1 MYNPDVNWTLLNPGF
16 TESDP
21 PRIPGLL
28 AWKPSSIP
36 NGQALSSQPP
46 GSYVLQATLVPGHM
60 EALGKL
66 SLSSEILARF
76 QGREV
81 IEEGYFPHYSANSQV
96 KNNCNSNILPGSH
109 HRARPLS
116 DSVPASLHILTFLP
130 SILPAQIVSKVPNF
144 PSSIPLW

>member
-1 MYNPDVNWTLLNPGF
+1 MLTGHSLNSWF

-21 PRIPGLL
+21 PQIPGLL
-28 AWKPSSIP
+28 AWKPSLIP
-36 NGQALSSQPP
+36 NGRALSSQPP
-46 GSYVLQATLVPGHM
+46 GSCVLQAALVPCHM

-76 QGREV
+76 RGQAE
-81 IEEGYFPHYSANSQV
+81 IKEGYFSHYSANSQV

-116 DSVPASLHILTFLP
+116 DPVPASLHILTFIP
-130 SILPAQIVSKVPNF
+130 SILPAQIVSKVTNF